1 MQQSNW
7 TPELGLLLKEL
18 RQKAGLDIAILARRQ
33 IVSTS
38 QIRQLEGGG
47 DAAFYSPDI
56 KYATGKKLL
65 LALGHV
71 IEKDATSASPETAA
85 DVPAEST
92 QANLLTMMPESSLAP
107 EASGAPKPTF
117 FKLWM
122 GMFVAALTSVVL
134 AGIYIKSSYLPQE
147 SLAKEAALSTKT
159 SSPSPSPSSATVVP
173 EVITAAAPATLPPP
187 APSQIEAPPSPAAEP
202 SVVVKTAAPTAA
214 CNWSEMLVA
223 MQPTAPSKSAE
234 YVHVVAPQ
242 EATVCIMDGQQQVA
256 TLTLSAGNARS
267 IYGPAPFRVYSPDLK
282 LLKVY
287 FQGQLMKL
295 PGDDVRHIQLIAAS
309 VP

>member
-1 MQQSNW
+1 MQQSKW

-65 LALGHV
+65 LALGHA

-92 QANLLTMMPESSLAP
+92 EAFLVTMMPEASLAP

-122 GMFVAALTSVVL
+122 GLFVAALTAVVL
-134 AGIYIKSSYLPQE
+134 AGIYIKSSYLPQD
-147 SLAKEAALSTKT
+147 SLAKQEALATNT
-159 SSPSPSPSSATVVP
+159 SSPSPSSATVVP
-173 EVITAAAPATLPPP
+173 EVITAAAPISLPPP
-187 APSQIEAPPSPAAEP
+187 APSQIEAPPSPAADP
-202 SVVVKTAAPTAA
+202 SLVVKTAAPTAA
-214 CNWSEMLVA
+214 CNWSEMPVA

-242 EATVCIMDGQQQVA
+242 EATVCIMDGQQRVA

-295 PGDDVRHIQLIAAS
+295 PADDVRHIQLIAAS

>member
-1 MQQSNW
+1 MQQSKW

-65 LALGHV
+65 LALGHA
-71 IEKDATSASPETAA
+71 IEKDSKPASPESAA
-85 DVPAEST
+85 NVPAEST
-92 QANLLTMMPESSLAP
+92 EAFLVTMMPEASLAP

-122 GMFVAALTSVVL
+122 GLFVAALTAVVL
-134 AGIYIKSSYLPQE
+134 AGIYIKSSYLPQD
-147 SLAKEAALSTKT
+147 SLAKQAALATNT
-159 SSPSPSPSSATVVP
+159 SSPSPSSATVVP
-173 EVITAAAPATLPPP
+173 EVITAAAPISLPPP
-187 APSQIEAPPSPAAEP
+187 APSQIEAPPSPAADP
-202 SVVVKTAAPTAA
+202 SLVVKTAAPTAA
-214 CNWSEMLVA
+214 CNWSEMPVA

-242 EATVCIMDGQQQVA
+242 EATVCIMDGQQRVA

-295 PGDDVRHIQLIAAS
+295 PADDVRHIQLIAAS

>member
-1 MQQSNW
+1 MQPSKW

-65 LALGHV
+65 LALGHTL
-71 IEKDATSASPETAA
+71 EKDSKLASPETTA
-85 DVPAEST
+85 DIPAEST
-92 QANLLTMMPESSLAP
+92 EAFLVTMMPEASLAP
-107 EASGAPKPTF
+107 EASGSPKPIF

-122 GMFVAALTSVVL
+122 GLFVGALTSVVL
-134 AGIYIKSSYLPQE
+134 AGIYFKSSY
-147 SLAKEAALSTKT
+147 
-159 SSPSPSPSSATVVP
+159 SPATVVP
-173 EVITAAAPATLPPP
+173 EAITAAAPSSLPPP
-187 APSQIEAPPSPAAEP
+187 APLQSEAPPNPPADKSAAAQTASP
-202 SVVVKTAAPTAA
+202 TTA

-223 MQPTAPSKSAE
+223 MQPKAPSKSAE
-234 YVHVVAPQ
+234 YVHVVAAQ
-242 EATVCIMDGQQQVA
+242 EATVCIMDGQQRVA

-267 IYGPAPFRVYSPDLK
+267 IYGPPPFKVYSADLNSLK
-282 LLKVY
+282 LY

-295 PGDDVRHIQLIAAS
+295 PTDDVRHIQLTAAAL
-309 VP
+309 P

>member
-1 MQQSNW
+1 MQQSKW

-71 IEKDATSASPETAA
+71 IEKDSKPASPESAA

-92 QANLLTMMPESSLAP
+92 EAFLVTMMPEASLAP

-134 AGIYIKSSYLPQE
+134 AGIYIKSSYLPQD
-147 SLAKEAALSTKT
+147 SLAKQAALATNT
-159 SSPSPSPSSATVVP
+159 SSPSPSTVTVVP
-173 EVITAAAPATLPPP
+173 EVTTAAAPISLPPP
-187 APSQIEAPPSPAAEP
+187 PPLQSEAPPSPPADKSAA
-202 SVVVKTAAPTAA
+202 VQTAAPTAA

-242 EATVCIMDGQQQVA
+242 EATVCIMDGQQRVA

-282 LLKVY
+282 LLQLY

-295 PGDDVRHIQLIAAS
+295 PADDVRHIQLIAAS

>member
-1 MQQSNW
+1 MQQSKW

-65 LALGHV
+65 LALGHA

-92 QANLLTMMPESSLAP
+92 EAFLVTMMPEASLAP

-122 GMFVAALTSVVL
+122 GLFVAALTAVVL
-134 AGIYIKSSYLPQE
+134 AGIYIKSSYLPQD
-147 SLAKEAALSTKT
+147 SLAKQEALATNT
-159 SSPSPSPSSATVVP
+159 SSPSPSSATVVP
-173 EVITAAAPATLPPP
+173 EVITAAAPISLPPP
-187 APSQIEAPPSPAAEP
+187 APSQIEAPPSPAADP
-202 SVVVKTAAPTAA
+202 SLVVKTAAPTAA

-242 EATVCIMDGQQQVA
+242 EATVCIMDGQQRVA

-295 PGDDVRHIQLIAAS
+295 PADDVRHIQLIAAS

>member
-1 MQQSNW
+1 MQQSKW

-65 LALGHV
+65 LALGHA

-122 GMFVAALTSVVL
+122 GLFVAALTSVVL
-134 AGIYIKSSYLPQE
+134 AGIYIKSSYLPKD
-147 SLAKEAALSTKT
+147 SLAKQEALATNT
-159 SSPSPSPSSATVVP
+159 SSPSPSTVTVVP
-173 EVITAAAPATLPPP
+173 EVITAAAPISLPPP
-187 APSQIEAPPSPAAEP
+187 APLQSEAPPSPPADP
-202 SVVVKTAAPTAA
+202 SLVVKTAAPTAA

>member
-1 MQQSNW
+1 
-7 TPELGLLLKEL
+7 
-18 RQKAGLDIAILARRQ
+18 
-33 IVSTS
+33 
-38 QIRQLEGGG
+38 
-47 DAAFYSPDI
+47 
-56 KYATGKKLL
+56 
-65 LALGHV
+65 
-71 IEKDATSASPETAA
+71 
-85 DVPAEST
+85 
-92 QANLLTMMPESSLAP
+92 
-107 EASGAPKPTF
+107 
-117 FKLWM
+117 
-122 GMFVAALTSVVL
+122 VVL

-159 SSPSPSPSSATVVP
+159 SSPS
-173 EVITAAAPATLPPP
+173 P

-295 PGDDVRHIQLIAAS
+295 PADDVRHIQLIAAS